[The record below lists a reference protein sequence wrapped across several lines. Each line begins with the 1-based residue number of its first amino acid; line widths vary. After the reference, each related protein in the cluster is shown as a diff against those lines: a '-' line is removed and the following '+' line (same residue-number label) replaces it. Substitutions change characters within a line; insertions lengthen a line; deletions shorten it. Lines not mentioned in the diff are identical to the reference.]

1 MEQKKKLNIEL
12 GEKESEGIYSNLVL
26 LVHSPSEIIFDF
38 ARMMPGVP
46 KTKLYA
52 RIIMTPQ
59 HAKMFLKNLE
69 ESIKNFENE
78 FGKINIPDKPDTQ
91 IGFQKEEKG

>member
-1 MEQKKKLNIEL
+1 M
-12 GEKESEGIYSNLVL
+12 VL
-26 LVHSPSEIIFDF
+26 IAHSPSEMIFDF
-38 ARMMPGVP
+38 ARVMPGVP

-69 ESIKNFENE
+69 ESIKKLENE

-91 IGFQKEEKG
+91 IGFQKKE

>member
-1 MEQKKKLNIEL
+1 MEQKKQRLNIEL

-26 LVHSPSEIIFDF
+26 IAHSPSEMIFDF

-78 FGKINIPDKPDTQ
+78 FGKINIVDKEDTQ
-91 IGFQKEEKG
+91 IGFQKKE